1 MFPNR
6 PISMT
11 AGAAA
16 KIFSWGLVLILSLG
30 PWSPSF
36 SQEKPE
42 KIKFE
47 ITVLGMKI
55 GDLDVTRYH
64 VGDTLH
70 YLAESNVE
78 IWFFGKVDVEMFT
91 HAKYVEGYFVKSV
104 SRSNTNRGNFSTT
117 IYWDGKKYVVDAK
130 NYKFENQ
137 EPILGKVEWSPS
149 RMFFEELQEGKKF
162 ISEVYGLTTT
172 IKKLQPNVYETSIAG
187 NENQYFYQFGKLQKV
202 ILENSIKN
210 FQYKRVQ

>member
-1 MFPNR
+1 
-6 PISMT
+6 MT

-16 KIFSWGLVLILSLG
+16 KNFSLALVLFLSVG
-30 PWSPSF
+30 FWNPTF
-36 SQEKPE
+36 SQEKKE
-42 KIKFE
+42 EIKFE

-55 GDLDVTRYH
+55 GDLDVTRYQ

-70 YLAESNVE
+70 YIAESKVQ

-91 HAKYVEGYFVKSV
+91 HAKYVDGYFVKSL
-104 SRSNTNRGNFSTT
+104 SRSNTNRGNFLTT

-137 EPILGKVEWSPS
+137 EPIIGKVEWSPS
-149 RMFFEELQEGKKF
+149 RLFFEELQEGKKF

-172 IKKLQPNVYETSIAG
+172 IKKLEPNVYETNIPG
-187 NENQYFYQFGKLQKV
+187 NQNQYYYQFGKLQKAV
-202 ILENSIKN
+202 LENSIKN
-210 FQYKRVQ
+210 FQYKRVK